1 KIVTRLNYRSDR
13 IGFTD
18 DGHRHVFAIPADG
31 GTPRQITNGD
41 WNHSAPAFSG
51 DGRWILFSAYREAD
65 GDNAFRRSHIY
76 AANAETGD
84 IRQLTRGNGGN
95 AGPQVS
101 PDGRFIAYMHSDSVD
116 HSAWAPSDLWL
127 MNADGSNAHV
137 VSGSLDR
144 PISGL
149 VWAADNSGLYFNV
162 ESEGAKNLYF

>member
-1 KIVTRLNYRSDR
+1 GKRALRAAPNPVHCTNPPRAVTGGISLCDR
-13 IGFTD
+13 TAFTD
-18 DGHRHVFAIPADG
+18 EDGWRFYASPADG

-116 HSAWAPSDLWL
+116 HS
-127 MNADGSNAHV
+127 
-137 VSGSLDR
+137 
-144 PISGL
+144 
-149 VWAADNSGLYFNV
+149 
-162 ESEGAKNLYF
+162 